1 MDILKESRLL
11 STEEVGKYLGVQART
26 VRNWIN
32 QEELKGVKVRTLW
45 RVRPE
50 DLRAFLQEPPARKEE
65 GA

>member
-1 MDILKESRLL
+1 MNILNESRLL

-32 QEELKGVKVRTLW
+32 QEELKGVKVRHLW

-50 DLRAFLQEPPARKEE
+50 DLRAFLQEPEGKPKEV
-65 GA
+65 